1 MSCDEIPRY
10 YQIELFNKAK
20 AGNVIAV
27 LDTGSGKTLISLLL
41 LKHEQDLGKTALF
54 LVPTVP
60 LVSQQASYLGSHSD
74 LKIGQLWG
82 NHTHCNHTL

>member
-1 MSCDEIPRY
+1 MSSNDIPRY

-41 LKHEQDLGKTALF
+41 LKHEQNNNLGKTALF

-74 LKIGQLWG
+74 LNIGQLWG
-82 NHTHCNHTL
+82 NNQSHTL